1 MLFVE
6 YCEAKGIFCL
16 SVVGHA
22 ETAPKGKDLV
32 CAAAS
37 VLAYTA
43 AYCLEVLN
51 KDDKLDGEIHISLKP
66 GDCLLLCKAKPEH
79 LMEVRTM
86 LRAVLYGFVLLQRSF
101 PEAIAVH
108 MENENQ

>member
-6 YCEAKGIFCL
+6 YCEEKGILCL
-16 SVVGHA
+16 SLEGHA

-37 VLAYTA
+37 VLAHTA
-43 AYCLEVLN
+43 AYCLEVLHEEE
-51 KDDKLDGEIHISLKP
+51 KLDGETLISLSP
-66 GDCLLLCKAKPEH
+66 GDCLLLCKPKSEH
-79 LMEVRTM
+79 LAEVTTM
-86 LRAVLYGFVLLQRSF
+86 LKAVLYGFILLQRSY

-108 MENENQ
+108 IEKDNR

>member
-6 YCEAKGIFCL
+6 YCEENGLLCL
-16 SVVGHA
+16 SLEGHA

-43 AYCLEVLN
+43 AYCLEVLHN
-51 KDDKLDGEIHISLKP
+51 AEKLEGEILNSLSP
-66 GDCLLLCKAKPEH
+66 GDCLLLCKPKPEH
-79 LMEVRTM
+79 MAEVTAM
-86 LRAVLYGFVLLQRSF
+86 LKTVLYGFVLLQQSY

-108 MENENQ
+108 IEKDNR